1 MIGHTT
7 REALRILDESM
18 KKFEKTLAKEGKT
31 LEDWLEEQRIKNE
44 ETRRRVA
51 ERERKKQEAL
61 QNENKPEE
69 KEDEEPNQ

>member
-1 MIGHTT
+1 MVGHTT

-18 KKFEKTLAKEGKT
+18 KKFKETLAKEGKT
-31 LEDWLEEQRIKNE
+31 VDDWLEEQRIKNE

-61 QNENKPEE
+61 QNENRPEE